1 MNHNKLFL
9 PYQFKD
15 ELYIWIVT
23 TKGNYEGNLERET
36 YMFSILQLKK
46 THRVPVQWAP
56 LLNWGRQNQRTELCS
71 SRNIF
76 LINMRIKEAKIQFPQ
91 QDGWIELRQWQHR
104 QWLFLGWDHFFP
116 RVFPSLL
123 STWSK
128 DCLKWTSKSIHSFK
142 TRFQTWPRDCL

>member
-1 MNHNKLFL
+1 MAVCPLILKFLHISSQNGLFIL
-9 PYQFKD
+9 IILASQTFYPNWPIF
-15 ELYIWIVT
+15 LHGYIRHI
-23 TKGNYEGNLERET
+23 RDI
-36 YMFSILQLKK
+36 FQLWDLAVEFFLK
-46 THRVPVQWAP
+46 THI
-56 LLNWGRQNQRTELCS
+56 NEWGRQNQRTELCS

-142 TRFQTWPRDCL
+142 TRF